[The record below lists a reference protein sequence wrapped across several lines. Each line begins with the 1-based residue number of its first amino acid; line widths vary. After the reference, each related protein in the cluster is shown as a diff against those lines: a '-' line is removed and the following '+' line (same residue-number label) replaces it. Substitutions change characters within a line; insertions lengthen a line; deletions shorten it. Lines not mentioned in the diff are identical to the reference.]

1 MVIMFVRHGDAIDD
15 KLTKLGK
22 KQCELMVS
30 QDENYAFSKIYCSVQ
45 NRCKETADYLKKKYG
60 LTVEYS
66 SKIIDRET
74 LNHEPKTA
82 DEQEWYDNYLNK
94 NYSHQKPEGC
104 YEFLKRN
111 FEEFDKIIKNHK
123 ERNENVILVA
133 HSCTFYAIQE
143 YFNKCSSHEINYYRL
158 GNCSKVYFEIK

>member
-1 MVIMFVRHGDAIDD
+1 MVIMFVRHGDAEND
-15 KLTKLGK
+15 KLTALGK
-22 KQCELMVS
+22 RQCELMAS
-30 QDENYAFSKIYCSVQ
+30 QNENYEFSKIYCSTQ
-45 NRCKETADYLKKKYG
+45 NRCKETAEYLKNKYG
-60 LTVEYS
+60 LKIEYLP
-66 SKIIDRET
+66 KIVDRQI
-74 LNHEPKTA
+74 LNHEPETA

-94 NYSHQKPEGC
+94 NYKHKEPEGC

-143 YFNKCSSHEINYYRL
+143 YLNKSSGQEINYYRL